1 MFTPELFRAKAT
13 ECAELAKS
21 AASPD
26 AAREFVRREQSYAM
40 LAENEQWLTDHPEQT
55 VQVTPDK
62 YSGEAEPGSIA
73 LTVEDPVA
81 EEEDILRSLGAALVM
96 RWKTLPAKLR
106 RELSDC
112 AASIDA
118 ALEAGGSNEQ
128 IARFLAGQL
137 GGESAIVQRYTA
149 SSGLVP
155 ELPSP
160 AYPRASG
167 AATQ

>member
-1 MFTPELFRAKAT
+1 
-13 ECAELAKS
+13 
-21 AASPD
+21 
-26 AAREFVRREQSYAM
+26 
-40 LAENEQWLTDHPEQT
+40 
-55 VQVTPDK
+55 
-62 YSGEAEPGSIA
+62 
-73 LTVEDPVA
+73 
-81 EEEDILRSLGAALVM
+81 VM